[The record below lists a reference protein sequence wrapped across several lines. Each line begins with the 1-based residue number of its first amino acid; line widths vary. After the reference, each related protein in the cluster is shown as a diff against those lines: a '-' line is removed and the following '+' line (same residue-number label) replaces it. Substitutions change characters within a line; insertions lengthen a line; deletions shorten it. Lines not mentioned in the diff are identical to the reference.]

1 MSDEKRI
8 FCSWQVAEDGS
19 GDIIINIPPEIADAL
34 KLRVG
39 NVLTSAELRYQ
50 GGLTL
55 KVPRSQI

>member
-1 MSDEKRI
+1 MRIIMSDDKRI

-39 NVLTSAELRYQ
+39 NVLTIEMVD
-50 GGLTL
+50 GLITL
-55 KVPRSQI
+55 